1 MSTANKLLPNIDIVD
16 KNIFN
21 VILSIFND
29 YKSINSICHE
39 TSISKLKVQQILNL
53 LDENKLITVKF
64 NIDSNN
70 MIKKMYKLQENLDI
84 ADDGKLSN
92 TIAMINYFS
101 DVIKELIN
109 NIYLDEFGIANNII
123 IKCDEDTIK
132 EFLKDYNKLLDEFE
146 SIEDANSKDSYA
158 FMSAVGKFRKL

>member
-1 MSTANKLLPNIDIVD
+1 MSTASNLLKNVDVID

-29 YKSINSICHE
+29 YKSINAICHE
-39 TSISKLKVQQILNL
+39 TNISKLKVQQILNL
-53 LDENKLITVKF
+53 LDENNLITIKSD
-64 NIDSNN
+64 IDSNN
-70 MIKKMYKLQENLDI
+70 MIKKMYKLQEGLDI

-101 DVIKELIN
+101 DAIKELVN
-109 NIYLDEFGIANNII
+109 NIYSDEFGIANNII
-123 IKCDEDTIK
+123 IKCNEDMVN

-146 SIEDANSKDSYA
+146 SIEDTNSKDSYA
-158 FMSAVGKFRKL
+158 FISAVGKFRKL